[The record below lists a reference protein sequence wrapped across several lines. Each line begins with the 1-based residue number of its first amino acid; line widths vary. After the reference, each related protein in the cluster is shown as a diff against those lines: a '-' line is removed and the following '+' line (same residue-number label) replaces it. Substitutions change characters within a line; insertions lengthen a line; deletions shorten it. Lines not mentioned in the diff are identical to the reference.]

1 MTPTT
6 DAFGDASSGS
16 TATTCTSETR
26 STQTFQVVGMT
37 CDHCARAVTS
47 ELMAIGGVTEVS
59 VDVPTGQITV
69 GSAQPL
75 ADAELRPPST
85 RRATSS
91 PDPLCRAP
99 ARQHPTRRPGV
110 PHPVISPP
118 RTPGLLDRQ

>member
-6 DAFGDASSGS
+6 DAFDDASSGS
-16 TATTCTSETR
+16 TAPTGTSETT
-26 STQTFQVVGMT
+26 STQTFRVVGMT

-75 ADAELRPPST
+75 TNAELR
-85 RRATSS
+85 AAI
-91 PDPLCRAP
+91 DEAGYQLA
-99 ARQHPTRRPGV
+99 
-110 PHPVISPP
+110 
-118 RTPGLLDRQ
+118 

>member
-6 DAFGDASSGS
+6 DAFDDASNGS
-16 TATTCTSETR
+16 TETTGTSETR

-47 ELMAIGGVTEVS
+47 ELMTIGGVTEVS

-75 ADAELRPPST
+75 TNAELR
-85 RRATSS
+85 AAI
-91 PDPLCRAP
+91 DEAGYQLA
-99 ARQHPTRRPGV
+99 
-110 PHPVISPP
+110 
-118 RTPGLLDRQ
+118 

>member
-6 DAFGDASSGS
+6 DAFDDASNGS
-16 TATTCTSETR
+16 TATTGTSETP

-75 ADAELRPPST
+75 ANAELR
-85 RRATSS
+85 AAI
-91 PDPLCRAP
+91 DEAGYQLA
-99 ARQHPTRRPGV
+99 
-110 PHPVISPP
+110 
-118 RTPGLLDRQ
+118 

>member
-16 TATTCTSETR
+16 TATTCTRETR

-37 CDHCARAVTS
+37 CDYCARAVTS

-75 ADAELRPPST
+75 TNAELR
-85 RRATSS
+85 AAI
-91 PDPLCRAP
+91 D
-99 ARQHPTRRPGV
+99 
-110 PHPVISPP
+110 
-118 RTPGLLDRQ
+118 

>member
-59 VDVPTGQITV
+59 VDVSTGQITV

-75 ADAELRPPST
+75 ANAELR
-85 RRATSS
+85 AAI
-91 PDPLCRAP
+91 DEAGYQLA
-99 ARQHPTRRPGV
+99 
-110 PHPVISPP
+110 
-118 RTPGLLDRQ
+118 